1 MYINQFQLIR
11 MIKLIKIYLAEFSSR
26 FVTIFVL
33 IECYFD
39 GINLGQNCKFYG
51 FPKFTK
57 NRKSNIFIGENCTFR
72 SSATSNLIGIN
83 HPCIISAIGGQSSSI
98 IIGSGSGFSGSTIG
112 AFYKIE
118 IGKNVK
124 CGANTLI
131 TDGDWHDDDPRSSPP
146 KQIKIEDNVWLGVNV
161 VVLKGVH
168 IGRNT
173 FIGANSV
180 VTRDIPENVLA
191 AGNPCRIIRP
201 LSENE
206 IANFI

>member
-1 MYINQFQLIR
+1 
-11 MIKLIKIYLAEFSSR
+11 MIKIIKICLTEFSSR
-26 FVTIFVL
+26 IVTIFITL
-33 IECYFD
+33 ECYFD
-39 GINLGQNCKFYG
+39 GINLGANCKFYG

-57 NRKSNIFIGENCTFR
+57 SRKSNISIGENCTFR

-83 HPCIISAIGGQSSSI
+83 HPCIISAIGSQSSSI
-98 IIGSGSGFSGSTIG
+98 IIGSGSGFSGTSIG
-112 AFYKIE
+112 AFHKIE
-118 IGKNVK
+118 IGKNVR

-131 TDGDWHDDDPRSSPP
+131 TDGDWHDDDPRASSPRP
-146 KQIKIEDNVWLGVNV
+146 IKIGDNVWLGINV

-168 IGRNT
+168 IGRNS

-206 IANFI
+206 ITNLI